1 MPRVCLAAIFC
12 CMCIA
17 GAGAC
22 SICSCCADGNCTC
35 SCICSSRWQPNR
47 LEACVRLYAA
57 PAAVGVFPPPKSVPA
72 HCMHT
77 CLCAGTAC
85 LKMQHATCRLLLAPG
100 PGLVSTGSSS
110 FTGLPPRCSN
120 SPLEGSAGGSGSAA
134 QHGTP
139 HQQYGWRPH
148 RLSGTDI
155 GSGGSSGWCVGSAPL
170 RETPSPRPGPAP
182 AHVGFAN
189 GHAGCAPGSAGS
201 HSTHHTL
208 SGHVTPSALLGSSPG
223 SSSNPGSCA
232 GPSASSLLGTS
243 PHVMS
248 HGSWGAAGDGT
259 HPSRASSSA
268 GGVLGPNGACG
279 ARVLGGPE
287 CSSSALNYSSAS
299 PGGSCSSSWAGTS
312 PLAAALAAGA
322 SSLPHPRAGV
332 SGGAGWSLGGS
343 SLPAGGLAAAMAAV
357 GAGGSAVAGMPM
369 ELQQHLLEPE
379 ELADYSQL
387 PEKCWM
393 DVLQRLGTR
402 ELCCAARVNT

>member
-1 MPRVCLAAIFC
+1 
-12 CMCIA
+12 
-17 GAGAC
+17 
-22 SICSCCADGNCTC
+22 
-35 SCICSSRWQPNR
+35 
-47 LEACVRLYAA
+47 
-57 PAAVGVFPPPKSVPA
+57 
-72 HCMHT
+72 
-77 CLCAGTAC
+77 
-85 LKMQHATCRLLLAPG
+85 MQYATCRLLPAPG

-120 SPLEGSAGGSGSAA
+120 SPLEGSAGAGGGSAA

-155 GSGGSSGWCVGSAPL
+155 GSGSSSGWCVGSAPH
-170 RETPSPRPGPAP
+170 RETPSPWPGPAP

-189 GHAGCAPGSAGS
+189 NVHAGFAPGYVGS
-201 HSTHHTL
+201 HSTHTL
-208 SGHVTPSALLGSSPG
+208 SGHVMPSPLLGSSPG
-223 SSSNPGSCA
+223 SSSNPGSCV
-232 GPSASSLLGTS
+232 GPLAASLLGSS
-243 PHVMS
+243 PHVVS
-248 HGSWGAAGDGT
+248 GSWGAGDGA

-268 GGVLGPNGACG
+268 GGVLGPIGACVG
-279 ARVLGGPE
+279 RVLGGPE

-322 SSLPHPRAGV
+322 SSLPQPRAV
-332 SGGAGWSLGGS
+332 SGGSSGWPLGG

-357 GAGGSAVAGMPM
+357 GAGGAVAGLPV
-369 ELQQHLLEPE
+369 EQQLQQQQLLVEPE